1 MKEKLNKLFIKHFS
15 INIKKIENSNIKNTE
30 KWDSFSHINLI
41 LEIEEK
47 FKLKKIKPSKI
58 ANLTS
63 YKACYKYIITE
74 QSK

>member
-1 MKEKLNKLFIKHFS
+1 MKTVILITQ
-15 INIKKIENSNIKNTE
+15 KNGIP
-30 KWDSFSHINLI
+30 FSHINLI
-41 LEIEEK
+41 LDIEEK

-74 QSK
+74 QSR